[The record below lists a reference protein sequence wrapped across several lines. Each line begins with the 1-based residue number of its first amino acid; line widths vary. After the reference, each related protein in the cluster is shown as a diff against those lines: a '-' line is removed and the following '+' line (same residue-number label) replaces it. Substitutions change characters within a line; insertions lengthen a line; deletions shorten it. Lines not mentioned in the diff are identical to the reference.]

1 MRGMKKKSTWEKW
14 EATDWLP
21 RSPCGATRHGYQ
33 TGLTIGYICRRHQRK
48 VYPTETA
55 LKKAILSM
63 LPKRM
68 RGLTMELRNYNVIYG
83 ETKGHLATFKY
94 NGNHIEEI
102 AVDKHPNG
110 WTLRFNED
118 TIRSV
123 SREIRAGFDLFE
135 QYIRTV
141 RV

>member
-1 MRGMKKKSTWEKW
+1 
-14 EATDWLP
+14 
-21 RSPCGATRHGYQ
+21 
-33 TGLTIGYICRRHQRK
+33 
-48 VYPTETA
+48 
-55 LKKAILSM
+55 
-63 LPKRM
+63 
-68 RGLTMELRNYNVIYG
+68 MELRNYNVIYG